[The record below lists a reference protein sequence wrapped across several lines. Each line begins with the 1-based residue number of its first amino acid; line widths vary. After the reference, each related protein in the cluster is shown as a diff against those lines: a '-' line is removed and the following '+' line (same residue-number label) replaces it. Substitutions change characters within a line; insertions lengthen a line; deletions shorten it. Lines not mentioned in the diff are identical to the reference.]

1 MQMKARWATEP
12 VTIGVVTRYLVHRKD
27 RSENRGIWD
36 TEAEAQDLAER
47 LNFLE
52 FGDNEVEDD
61 VDFDE

>member
-1 MQMKARWATEP
+1 MKARWTTEP
-12 VTIGVVTRYLVHRKD
+12 VTIGVVPRYLVHRKD

-36 TEAEAQDLAER
+36 TEQEAQDLAER

-61 VDFDE
+61 VDFEQ

>member
-1 MQMKARWATEP
+1 MSSRWTTEP
-12 VTIGVVTRYLVHRKD
+12 VTIGVVTRYLVRRKD

-36 TEAEAQDLAER
+36 TEQEAQDLAER

>member
-1 MQMKARWATEP
+1 MSSRWTTEP
-12 VTIGVVTRYLVHRKD
+12 VTTGVVTRYLVHRKD

-36 TEAEAQDLAER
+36 TEEEAQNLAER